1 MDFLAHPCPLF
12 PILKAGELVKQEE
25 EADLESN
32 AVVDNPDLLT
42 VYKELRQHYAD
53 GLDDGFCS
61 YLFAVA
67 LRKLSGSQVGQA
79 AENVSMPFSSR
90 PVSTDHSLLEQSAHE
105 ADAPVDAAAPNLAV
119 EESDAFQRA
128 ILVRS
133 IHAYPW
139 NWSAWTELTKTIKD
153 GVMLNRIHPILP
165 DHIIKPFWFAQAN
178 LDLQRDETALELHLK
193 LNSQYPNNKYIKTQL
208 AIIYH
213 NLREVDTSIELFEA
227 VRKVDPFKIGAMDIF
242 SNVLYIKDDRAHL
255 RYLAHHAMEVDKFTP
270 ETCCI
275 LGNFHSLCGF
285 HDKAIVS
292 YLRALKLD
300 PNYLDAWTLVGHE
313 YMAIKDPHHA
323 IAAYRRAVDANPTAY
338 RAWYG
343 LGQAYE
349 LLVMHQYAIYYYER
363 AAELR
368 PHDARMW
375 CAMGVCYQVMGQ
387 LESALRAYHRAEA
400 NEDKEGDILHL
411 LAELYR
417 QLGRNREAA
426 TYYTRNVNLQ
436 ERDAAHPQ
444 QIITALHFLAH
455 YYKDIGDFEQSFQYC
470 SRLVDFNGPEKEEIR
485 ALMRDMSAAKASR
498 SLPAP

>member
-1 MDFLAHPCPLF
+1 M
-12 PILKAGELVKQEE
+12 
-25 EADLESN
+25 ESN
-32 AVVDNPDLLT
+32 SVVDNPDLLT
-42 VYKELRQHYAD
+42 VYKELRQLHFD
-53 GLDDGFCS
+53 GKEDGFCG
-61 YLFAVA
+61 YLFASV
-67 LRKLSGSQVGQA
+67 LRKLAATQTSLTSEPSTISQ
-79 AENVSMPFSSR
+79 R
-90 PVSTDHSLLEQSAHE
+90 PVSTDHSLLMDSTHEQDASAE
-105 ADAPVDAAAPNLAV
+105 GIPSTLAL
-119 EESDAFQRA
+119 EESEAFQRA
-128 ILVRS
+128 VLIRA

-139 NWSAWTELTKTIKD
+139 NWQAWTELTKTVKD
-153 GVMLNRIHPILP
+153 GIMLNRIQAILP

-178 LDLQRDETALELHLK
+178 MDLQRDEAALELYLK
-193 LNSQYPNNKYIKTQL
+193 LNAQYPNNNYIITQL
-208 AIIYH
+208 AVVYH

-227 VRKVDPFKIGAMDIF
+227 VRKQDPFKLTSMDIF
-242 SNVLYIKDDRAHL
+242 SNVLYIKDDRPNL
-255 RYLAHHAMEVDKFTP
+255 RYLAHHAVDIDKYTP

-275 LGNFHSLCGF
+275 LGNFHSLSAN
-285 HDKAIVS
+285 HEKAILC

-300 PNYLDAWTLVGHE
+300 PGYLDAWTLVGHE
-313 YMAIKDPHHA
+313 YLSIKDPHHA
-323 IAAYRRAVDANPTAY
+323 IAAYRRAVDSNPLAY

-375 CAMGVCYQVMGQ
+375 CAMGVCYQAMGQ

-400 NEDKEGDILHL
+400 NEDKEGDIIHL

-417 QLGRNREAA
+417 LLGRNREAA
-426 TYYTRNVNLQ
+426 TYYTRNVNLH

-455 YYKDIGDFEQSFQYC
+455 YYKDVGDYEQSFQYC

-485 ALMRDMSAAKASR
+485 ALMRDMASSRATRSELSASQ
-498 SLPAP
+498 S